1 MHPKSKQFLTVGHTS
16 KEGTDIVKG
25 TMMLTGAAMGFGLSP
40 MLAQILLQQGMS
52 PEVVALYRFAIPAL
66 LVLPCMR
73 VFKDQPAESMRT
85 FALGAFAALG
95 MLAFL
100 HSFTWLPA
108 TTVILTYYTYPLFA
122 LAIGWALFG
131 HGLTRNRLISAALI
145 LLAVLILQGPLSQQE
160 FPIGVLCLGFV
171 APASYALLINYLSSP
186 VRHLKTGERMSACLA
201 GHLAVLVPLT
211 CWQAPEIVLPQSE
224 GQLWL
229 ILAIGLLASALPQ
242 YLFARGAVLAGM
254 ERTTMIST
262 SEIVFALLFSV
273 LLLNSEISRLE
284 VIASTL
290 ILISGLI
297 RLEPR
302 DGEFFNPRFSHSG
315 A

>member
-1 MHPKSKQFLTVGHTS
+1 M
-16 KEGTDIVKG
+16 KG

-66 LVLPCMR
+66 LVLPCVR
-73 VFKDQPAESMRT
+73 VFKVQPAESMRT

-100 HSFTWLPA
+100 YSFTWLPA

-145 LLAVLILQGPLSQQE
+145 LLAVLTMQGPLSQHQI
-160 FPIGVLCLGFV
+160 PLGVLCIGFV
-171 APASYALLINYLSSP
+171 APASYALLINYLSNP
-186 VRHLKTGERMSACLA
+186 VQHLKTGERMSACLV
-201 GHLAVLVPLT
+201 GHLAVLIPLT
-211 CWQAPEIVLPQSE
+211 YWQAPAIVLPQSE
-224 GQLWL
+224 DQLWL
-229 ILAIGLLASALPQ
+229 ILAIALLASAFPQ

-284 VIASTL
+284 MIASTL

-302 DGEFFNPRFSHSG
+302 NEELPSNHKFSHLG
-315 A
+315 T

>member
-1 MHPKSKQFLTVGHTS
+1 
-16 KEGTDIVKG
+16 
-25 TMMLTGAAMGFGLSP
+25 MLSGAALGFGLSP
-40 MLAQILLQQGMS
+40 VLAQILLQQGMS

-66 LVLPCMR
+66 LVLPYVR
-73 VFKDQPAESMRT
+73 VFKDQPAESLRT
-85 FALGAFAALG
+85 FALGAFAAVG

-100 HSFTWLPA
+100 YSFTWLPA

-122 LAIGWALFG
+122 LAIGCAMFG

-145 LLAVLILQGPLSQQE
+145 LLAVLIMQGPLSQQE
-160 FPIGVLCLGFV
+160 IPIEVLCIGFV
-171 APASYALLINYLSSP
+171 APASYALLINYLSNP
-186 VRHLKTGERMSACLA
+186 AQHLKTRERMSACLT

-211 CWQAPEIVLPQSE
+211 IWQAPLIVLPHSE
-224 GQLWL
+224 EQLWL

-262 SEIVFALLFSV
+262 SEIVFALLFSM
-273 LLLNSEISRLE
+273 LLLNSEISRQE
-284 VIASTL
+284 VIASAL

-302 DGEFFNPRFSHSG
+302 DDALLSNPKFSHSG